1 MSDDRYIVTA
11 AEIAAT
17 EGTAKTH
24 FLNEGAKRAN
34 ISLGDLTGLT
44 GLGFHIIEVQPGF
57 ESTEYHVHHHEDECT
72 YVLAGTGEVVIG
84 EETHAIGPGDFIGYR
99 AGGLAHTMKNTGT
112 EVLRCIV
119 VGQRL
124 DHDVADYPN
133 KGKRIFRNKGLPW
146 TLGDHDALQELGGAV
161 GKK

>member
-1 MSDDRYIVTA
+1 MSDARSIVTA
-11 AEIAAT
+11 AEIEVT

-24 FLNEGAKRAN
+24 FKNEGARRAN
-34 ISLGDLTGLT
+34 ISLGELTGLT
-44 GLGFHIIEVQPGF
+44 RLGFHIVAVQPGF
-57 ESTEYHVHHHEDECT
+57 ESTEYQVHHHEDECT
-72 YVLAGTGEVVIG
+72 YVLA
-84 EETHAIGPGDFIGYR
+84 
-99 AGGLAHTMKNTGT
+99 GT

-146 TLGDHDALQELGGAV
+146 TLGDHDALQELDCVV